1 MAISKLNE
9 PFSTGMKV
17 IIAEKGLKQGRV
29 AQKAGFTPQE
39 FSDMLN
45 GRRLIKACEIPRIA
59 EALGVSVN
67 DVYFAGEKGWQ

>member
-1 MAISKLNE
+1 MTISKLNE
-9 PFSTGMKV
+9 PFSTGMKA
-17 IIAEKGLKQGRV
+17 IIAEKGLKQGHV

-39 FSDMLN
+39 FSDMMN

-67 DVYFAGEKGWQ
+67 DVYFAGEKGW

>member
-1 MAISKLNE
+1 MTISKLNE

-17 IIAEKGLKQGRV
+17 IIAEKGLKQGHV
-29 AQKAGFTPQE
+29 AQKAGFTTQE
-39 FSDMLN
+39 FSDMMN

-67 DVYFAGEKGWQ
+67 DVYFAGEKGW